1 MKLCRLPLLLSL
13 VLSLAIALTHAQT
26 GGGNQDGYRKKQIEN
41 AFRRNWD
48 AYAKYAMPADMLN
61 PIDQNGMLDQGTA
74 GFGGTLIDSLSTF
87 IVLGLGDTPEYKQL
101 LENVKKIDFTKPKK
115 VYDNEGEV
123 NIFELTI
130 KVIGGLLSAFQLN
143 GEKPEEKFLVDQAK
157 VLADGLLVG
166 WEGTN
171 KIPFNRV
178 NLLTK
183 KPQDNTQDANLAEA
197 GTLTLEWGALSK
209 YTGDPKYAKLTQGS
223 VDAIINSKSYLPS
236 LWANRIWPKTNVA
249 SSTYISTGG
258 GYDSFMEYLIKFP
271 VFEDNRD
278 HRYAQSYGKMIDTIQ
293 EKLVSKTGVNNL
305 TFIADYNIQ
314 TNKINYVGSHLACF
328 AGGNIAYAGRLFN
341 RDDWTQL
348 GLEITESC
356 YQTYK
361 ATAMGIGPY
370 GEFHILAN
378 VLPLYGERESVCDS

>member
-1 MKLCRLPLLLSL
+1 MKLCRFPLLLSL
-13 VLSLAIALTHAQT
+13 LLCLAIALTRAQAQT
-26 GGGNQDGYRKKQIEN
+26 GGANQDAHRKQIIQT

-48 AYAKYAMPADMLN
+48 AYAKYGYPADMLN
-61 PIDQNGMLDQGTA
+61 PVDQNGMLDPATA
-74 GFGGTLIDSLSTF
+74 GWSGTLIDSLGTF
-87 IVLGLGDTPEYKQL
+87 IVMGLGNTPEYKQL
-101 LENVKKIDFTKPKK
+101 LEDVKKMDFTKPTK

-123 NIFELTI
+123 SLFELTI
-130 KVIGGLLSAFQLN
+130 KIMGGLLSAFQTN
-143 GEKPEEKFLVDQAK
+143 GEKSEEKFLVDQAK
-157 VLADGLLVG
+157 VLADGLIVA
-166 WEGTN
+166 WEGQN

-183 KPQDNTQDANLAEA
+183 KPQDNTKDVNLAEA
-197 GTLTLEWGALSK
+197 GTLTLEWGMLSK
-209 YTGDPKYAKLTQGS
+209 FTGDPKYARLTQGS
-223 VDAIINSKSYLPS
+223 VDTIINSKSYFPS
-236 LWANRIWPKTNVA
+236 LWANRIWPKTGVA

-258 GYDSFMEYLIKFP
+258 GCDSFIEYLIKFA
-271 VFEDNRD
+271 VLEGNRN
-278 HRYAQSYGKMIDTIQ
+278 HRYAQTYGKMIDTIQ
-293 EKLVSKTGVNNL
+293 DKLVSKTGVNNL
-305 TFIADYNIQ
+305 TFIADYDIQ

-370 GEFHILAN
+370 GETKL
-378 VLPLYGERESVCDS
+378 V